1 MEVAFPLIPHHI
13 GDSAGPSSR
22 TFRFPSGADLCANG
36 RSTLREQMAAD
47 LLVSAL
53 LARQEFRSHAQHVS
67 DASESE
73 DAASKLAQGYGR
85 GKVRAIVTEL
95 LLRVADDPGVRVADD
110 PGVRHAALIIGAR
123 AHSVEDLGP
132 RWVVPA
138 AGEDIV
144 FFEDGEDEARALAN
158 ETSSEVL
165 YRPGN
170 SARAGRY
177 ALGEPFMTP
186 LLIGAHLIAAR
197 GAGFCLGWRGTGNDR
212 RPCESKAVKNYRPYC
227 GRHGGWD
234 YRLKR
239 GAWETERDEA
249 IRRVSTLAAPAI
261 AGGIRASRTPAAHL
275 P

>member
-1 MEVAFPLIPHHI
+1 
-13 GDSAGPSSR
+13 
-22 TFRFPSGADLCANG
+22 
-36 RSTLREQMAAD
+36 MAAD
-47 LLVSAL
+47 LFVSAL

-67 DASESE
+67 DASDSE

-85 GKVRAIVTEL
+85 GKVRALVTEL
-95 LLRVADDPGVRVADD
+95 LLRVADD

-158 ETSSEVL
+158 ETCSEVL
-165 YRPGN
+165 YRPGS

-186 LLIGAHLIAAR
+186 LLIGAHLVAAR
-197 GAGFCLGWRGTGNDR
+197 GAGVCLGWIGTGDDR
-212 RPCESKAVKNYRPYC
+212 RPCESKAVKSYRPYC
-227 GRHGGWD
+227 GQHGGWD

-249 IRRVSTLAAPAI
+249 IRRMSTLAAPAI
-261 AGGIRASRTPAAHL
+261 AGGSRVRL
-275 P
+275 RDEE